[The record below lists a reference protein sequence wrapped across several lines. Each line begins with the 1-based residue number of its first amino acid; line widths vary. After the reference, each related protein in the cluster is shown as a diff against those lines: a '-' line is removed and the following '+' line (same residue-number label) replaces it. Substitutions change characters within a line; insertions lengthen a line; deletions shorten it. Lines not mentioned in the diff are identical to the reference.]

1 MPTAAK
7 IASSRVG
14 GSRRTRRVPYLVF
27 QSSLMGAS
35 RLVPGYLVGV
45 LLHCNMNLM
54 WHVSYALPIF
64 TGLPACSRRK
74 SAMSGR
80 RPRADAGR
88 GRSSREAGTAKC
100 AASAARSA
108 HCSTKTSRSGF
119 SQSTCTAC
127 EMHPGSVRERCTCS
141 RLSSRTSPNVS
152 GRAVT
157 LPVTRIIARSPTFSR
172 RRLFRRLLRPALQ
185 RGAARIR
192 QLIDTAFGAVEP
204 AIDIVQQ
211 DLAGIGTVLA
221 QIPHLL
227 RSGRQCA
234 AQASAC

>member
-1 MPTAAK
+1 MHA
-7 IASSRVG
+7 
-14 GSRRTRRVPYLVF
+14 
-27 QSSLMGAS
+27 
-35 RLVPGYLVGV
+35 
-45 LLHCNMNLM
+45 
-54 WHVSYALPIF
+54 IF

-74 SAMSGR
+74 SAMSGA
-80 RPRADAGR
+80 PAASGCRAR
-88 GRSSREAGTAKC
+88 TKSREAGTAKC

-127 EMHPGSVRERCTCS
+127 EMHPGFGARAMYVFEAELAYLTKRLGSRCHAAGHQDHS
-141 RLSSRTSPNVS
+141 
-152 GRAVT
+152 
-157 LPVTRIIARSPTFSR
+157 RSPTFSR

-211 DLAGIGTVLA
+211 DLAGIGKVLA
-221 QIPHLL
+221 QIAHLL

-234 AQASAC
+234 KRRPAPADDTRS